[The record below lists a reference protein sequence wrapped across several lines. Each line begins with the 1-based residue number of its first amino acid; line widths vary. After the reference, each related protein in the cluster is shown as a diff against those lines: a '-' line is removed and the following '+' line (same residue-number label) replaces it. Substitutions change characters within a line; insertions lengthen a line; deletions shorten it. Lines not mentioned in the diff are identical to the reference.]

1 MGWQKALMTRPS
13 KIVMINDTSVAR
25 GGTAALDL
33 LAVRRLRARGVPVQW
48 VCGDDGVNPE
58 LAALGVPVTAAGQA
72 VLLERGRVDAARA
85 GIFNRAA
92 RDLVARHIAAQDDPG
107 TIYHLHGWAQIL
119 SPSVFAA
126 LAPVAE
132 RVFVHAHDMFLA
144 CPNGVYMD
152 YRQGQVC
159 TRTPLSLNCALTNCD
174 KRAYHHKLWR
184 VARQAVLRRTFDGA
198 LPWAGVFQIH
208 PDMQERLVRGA
219 IPARLCRTLRN
230 PADPYR
236 TTRIEAE
243 SNRGFIYVGRLEA
256 DKGVLVLAEAARRVG
271 VAVTFI
277 GEGVLRGELEARFP
291 EFPVTGWKTR
301 EEIGAIAAGARAL
314 VMPSLHSEPFALVLP
329 EAIHSGLPV
338 LVAKTALMAAE
349 VVARGFGVSFDAKDA
364 GSVDAALREM
374 DGATPE
380 RVREMSL
387 AGFGTNQRLA
397 LTVDEWTDGLLDA
410 YQGAVLRQR
419 PA

>member
-1 MGWQKALMTRPS
+1 MMQPS

-25 GGTAALDL
+25 GGTAALAL
-33 LAVRRLRARGVPVQW
+33 LAVHQLRARGISVQW
-48 VCGDDGVNPE
+48 VCGDDGINPD
-58 LAALGVPVTAAGQA
+58 LTALGVPVTAAHQA
-72 VLLERGRVDAARA
+72 PLLERGRVDAARA
-85 GIFNRAA
+85 GIYNTAA
-92 RDLVARHIAAQDDPG
+92 RDMVARHIAAQDDEA
-107 TIYHLHGWAQIL
+107 TVYHLHGWAQIL

-159 TRTPLSLNCALTNCD
+159 KRTPLSLDCALTNCD

-184 VARQAVLRRTFDGA
+184 ITRQAVLRRTFDGA
-198 LPWAGVFQIH
+198 LSWAGVFQIH
-208 PDMQERLVRGA
+208 PDMQERLERGA

-230 PADPYR
+230 PADPYSV
-236 TTRIEAE
+236 TRIRAEA
-243 SNRGFIYVGRLEA
+243 NRGFIYVGRLEA
-256 DKGVLVLAEAARRVG
+256 DKGVLVLAEAARRAG

-277 GEGVLRGELEARFP
+277 GEGVLRAELEARFP

-301 EEIGAIAAGARAL
+301 AEIGEIAADARAL

-338 LVAKTALMAAE
+338 LVAQTALMAAE
-349 VVARGFGVSFDAKDA
+349 IVQRGFGMAFDATHA
-364 GSVDAALREM
+364 GSFDAALRGMEAAEA
-374 DGATPE
+374 DD
-380 RVREMSL
+380 VRRMSE
-387 AGFGTNQRLA
+387 AGFSTEQRLA
-397 LTVDEWTDGLLDA
+397 LTVGEWTDGLLDA
-410 YQGAVLRQR
+410 YQGALLRQR

>member
-1 MGWQKALMTRPS
+1 
-13 KIVMINDTSVAR
+13 
-25 GGTAALDL
+25 
-33 LAVRRLRARGVPVQW
+33 
-48 VCGDDGVNPE
+48 
-58 LAALGVPVTAAGQA
+58 
-72 VLLERGRVDAARA
+72 
-85 GIFNRAA
+85 
-92 RDLVARHIAAQDDPG
+92 
-107 TIYHLHGWAQIL
+107 
-119 SPSVFAA
+119 
-126 LAPVAE
+126 
-132 RVFVHAHDMFLA
+132 
-144 CPNGVYMD
+144 
-152 YRQGQVC
+152 
-159 TRTPLSLNCALTNCD
+159 
-174 KRAYHHKLWR
+174 
-184 VARQAVLRRTFDGA
+184 
-198 LPWAGVFQIH
+198 
-208 PDMQERLVRGA
+208 
-219 IPARLCRTLRN
+219 
-230 PADPYR
+230 
-236 TTRIEAE
+236 
-243 SNRGFIYVGRLEA
+243 
-256 DKGVLVLAEAARRVG
+256 
-271 VAVTFI
+271 VTFI